1 MNDVIM
7 KQSNTNGFLTGSESR
22 ALVELGKQNDANSK
36 AKNTAIQK
44 TVGLAVGKIPVVGSV
59 ASMVANQVEV
69 FDVKDKDAA
78 EQSATTN
85 KAQRSRASKNQVT
98 AELLNSDLFSQEELA
113 HMSQQIVDD
122 KEQAK
127 TIIDDQGNNHVKGM
141 KPSELADGS
150 DMSSDTSTGL
160 WRVGQN
166 LHNSTFNFSTV
177 PETKF
182 EEGCARANNAS
193 GKASADDPS
202 WWKEK

>member
-1 MNDVIM
+1 M
-7 KQSNTNGFLTGSESR
+7 
-22 ALVELGKQNDANSK
+22 AANS
-36 AKNTAIQK
+36 
-44 TVGLAVGKIPVVGSV
+44 
-59 ASMVANQVEV
+59 VEIY
-69 FDVKDKDAA
+69 DVSDKDAA
-78 EQSATTN
+78 EQSAVTN

-98 AELLNSDLFSQEELA
+98 AELLNSGLFSQAELA
-113 HMSQQIVDD
+113 QMSQQIVDD
-122 KEQAK
+122 EKQAE

-166 LHNSTFNFSTV
+166 LHNNTFNFSTM